1 MDYKKSKKLSGSV
14 YGSNVMNYTWYYV
27 VRINT
32 KHKVAGWMPCLADRA
47 RANYRL
53 KNARGVWNIRRSKL
67 NGFSLYEISKINGS
81 GMYEI
86 WKTGTIYPRCA
97 DSYHKVF
104 CDLYNLGREV

>member
-1 MDYKKSKKLSGSV
+1 MDYNKSKKLSGSV

-32 KHKVAGWMPCLADRA
+32 KHKVAG
-47 RANYRL
+47 
-53 KNARGVWNIRRSKL
+53 
-67 NGFSLYEISKINGS
+67 
-81 GMYEI
+81 
-86 WKTGTIYPRCA
+86 TIYLRCV

>member
-1 MDYKKSKKLSGSV
+1 MDYNKSKKLSGSV

-32 KHKVAGWMPCLADRA
+32 KHKVLGWMPCLTDRA

-53 KNARGVWNIRRSKL
+53 KNARGVWNIRRPENY
-67 NGFSLYEISKINGS
+67 NGLGKF
-81 GMYEI
+81 EI